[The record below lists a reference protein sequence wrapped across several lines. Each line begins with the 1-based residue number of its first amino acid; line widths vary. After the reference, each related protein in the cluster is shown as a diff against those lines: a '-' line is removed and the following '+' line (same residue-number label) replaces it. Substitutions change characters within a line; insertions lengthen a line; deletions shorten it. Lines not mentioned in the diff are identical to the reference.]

1 MLEATLYKIIT
12 RQMLAALWGKP
23 EVHCHAVVK
32 HCACMLNNMNYI
44 KFGAQFKGAIRCLRS
59 RLSIFV
65 YIRNVLVIY
74 VHGISYTVY

>member
-1 MLEATLYKIIT
+1 MLQVNLTICAFNQSKK
-12 RQMLAALWGKP
+12 RAL
-23 EVHCHAVVK
+23 
-32 HCACMLNNMNYI
+32 L
-44 KFGAQFKGAIRCLRS
+44 KGAIRCLRS

>member
-44 KFGAQFKGAIRCLRS
+44 KLGAQFKL
-59 RLSIFV
+59 
-65 YIRNVLVIY
+65 YDE
-74 VHGISYTVY
+74 